1 MKAFNRR
8 TAEMGFCVDPSGET
22 MWSFSFL
29 LPSLFRASWWT
40 QHIKFQ
46 VSLPPQYSK
55 EISWSPLTGWVSLLL
70 MLAHFSGPF
79 CVHPSQSNSFCKQMN
94 FPTLSDVLTTQWTMK
109 FMVSMVIQFHVMHV
123 TVQGVHT
130 DTALCGKGWCE
141 KTKNGNVK
149 LKFIPSPGDLPDP
162 GIKPRSPSVQP
173 GSLPTEPPGKLN
185 NSKAQLNWLPFHDA
199 LLYFLKCN

>member
-1 MKAFNRR
+1 MA
-8 TAEMGFCVDPSGET
+8 A
-22 MWSFSFL
+22 SFSFL

-55 EISWSPLTGWVSLLL
+55 EISWSPLTGWGSLLL

-162 GIKPRSPSVQP
+162 GIIPLSHQGSSIIRRPNSTDYLSMMPSFIFSSVI
-173 GSLPTEPPGKLN
+173 SLPPSP
-185 NSKAQLNWLPFHDA
+185 
-199 LLYFLKCN
+199 

>member
-22 MWSFSFL
+22 MCSFSFL
-29 LPSLFRASWWT
+29 LPSLFRASWWM
-40 QHIKFQ
+40 QHIKFR
-46 VSLPPQYSK
+46 VSLPPQYSRDFLESPNWLSK
-55 EISWSPLTGWVSLLL
+55 SSSDAGSLFWSFLCAPFTEQPILQANEFSYLIRC
-70 MLAHFSGPF
+70 AH
-79 CVHPSQSNSFCKQMN
+79 N
-94 FPTLSDVLTTQWTMK
+94 TMDNK
-109 FMVSMVIQFHVMHV
+109 VMVSMVIQFHVMHI

-130 DTALCGKGWCE
+130 DTELYGKGWCE

-199 LLYFLKCN
+199 LLYFLN